1 MVHGNMS
8 ARKMFRS
15 LECLIVVGLLVYAT
29 RVAGSDN
36 EAKQLCA
43 SYKGDPDAVR
53 GHCFV

>member
-1 MVHGNMS
+1 MS